1 MTLNNRSSFQMM
13 IYKSRL
19 YMVFATQVADLLT
32 ALSLRGFSRKFLD
45 NEVGEIWCNVY
56 TRV

>member
-1 MTLNNRSSFQMM
+1 MM